1 MAFYQR
7 RYTATKFASQI
18 SEYLTVH
25 HVTQVH
31 HFFPKCFFF
40 SLPVS
45 LCIGA
50 STHEIERFLVEI
62 PLLHQLWKYGL

>member
-1 MAFYQR
+1 M
-7 RYTATKFASQI
+7 ATKFASQI
-18 SEYLTVH
+18 SEYLAVH

-31 HFFPKCFFF
+31 HFFFLNAFF
-40 SLPVS
+40 SSFSVS